1 MPNELNAWS
10 LLTATAGLLAFLVS
24 LYALV
29 GRERKSPYL
38 INSIF
43 SVFII
48 CIIGAIFD
56 ITSMFLQNPI
66 SLYFFVISK
75 VGVLRVGLICL
86 LIAFAVAAWK
96 IWTTSIRLSQFVA
109 PGGLRSRIKHF
120 AISRWLKRLK
130 RRFQGN
136 KQTYSHNPLTID
148 ENLRGSIG
156 KIITEQGSMLQAGE
170 NHTKK
175 YFEIRGNTETH
186 SLAVACRHQ
195 GQSNQVTAQLAIEFL
210 KNENV
215 VQYMTSSRHPIEFIT
230 YLKSEWEAV
239 PGKNWNSV
247 KNRIVVVDA
256 FTTHFGFLDSIHEKR
271 TEQLMSEFGVD
282 YIKSPP
288 TFAGLHTAASE
299 AFKLIAKKEK
309 GGLRKP
315 ALVVYE
321 DSFALADLESIEQY
335 RIFVRHVLPSERLWD
350 AMFTVFV
357 ETVQPETEWGLVNS
371 YASMT
376 LDMRD
381 HWPATQNAA

>member
-1 MPNELNAWS
+1 MPADVNAWS

-43 SVFII
+43 SIFII
-48 CIIGAIFD
+48 CLVGAVFD
-56 ITSMFLQNPI
+56 IGSMFVKDSL
-66 SLYFFVISK
+66 SLYFFAIRK
-75 VGVLRVGLICL
+75 TIILNIGLAL
-86 LIAFAVAAWK
+86 LLMAFIVAAWK
-96 IWTTSIRLSQFVA
+96 IWTTSIRLSQFIA

-120 AISRWLKRLK
+120 AFSRWLKRVK
-130 RRFQGN
+130 RRFEGN

-148 ENLRGSIG
+148 DALKGAIG
-156 KIITEQGSMLQAGE
+156 QVIKDQASALKSNDGKE
-170 NHTKK
+170 KR
-175 YFEIRGNTETH
+175 YFEIRSNTETH

-195 GQSNQVTAQLAIEFL
+195 GQSNQVTAKLAIEFL

-215 VQYMTSSRHPIEFIT
+215 VQYMTSSRHPIEFIS
-230 YLKSEWEAV
+230 YLKSQLEQ
-239 PGKNWNSV
+239 GSDKSWNSV

-271 TEQLMSEFGVD
+271 TEQLMSEYGVD

-309 GGLRKP
+309 EGLRKP

-357 ETVQPETEWGLVNS
+357 ETVQPETEWGLVSS
-371 YASMT
+371 YASMM

-381 HWPATQNAA
+381 HWPVAENAA

>member
-1 MPNELNAWS
+1 MPTELNAWS
-10 LLTATAGLLAFLVS
+10 LLTTTAGLLAFLVS

-56 ITSMFLQNPI
+56 IASMFISNQF
-66 SLYFFVISK
+66 SLYLFEVKKASLLKI
-75 VGVLRVGLICL
+75 GLAFL
-86 LIAFAVAAWK
+86 LIAFVVAAWK
-96 IWTTSIRLSQFVA
+96 IWTVSIRLSQFIA

-120 AISRWLKRLK
+120 AFSRWIKRQK
-130 RRFQGN
+130 RRIGGN
-136 KQTYSHNPLTID
+136 KHSYSHDPLTID
-148 ENLRGSIG
+148 DKLKGEIENIIREHGSIVQTN
-156 KIITEQGSMLQAGE
+156 KDE
-170 NHTKK
+170 KK
-175 YFEIRGNTETH
+175 KFFEIRSDTETH
-186 SLAVACRHQ
+186 SLALACRHQ
-195 GQSNQVTAQLAIEFL
+195 GQSNQVTAQLAVEFL

-215 VQYMTSSRHPIEFIT
+215 VQYMTSSRHPIEFIL
-230 YLKSEWEAV
+230 YLKSEWEKKS
-239 PGKNWNSV
+239 GKSWAIV

-256 FTTHFGFLDSIHEKR
+256 FTTHFGFLDSIHDKR
-271 TEQLMSEFGVD
+271 TEQLVSEFGVE

-299 AFKLIAKKEK
+299 AFKLIGKKEP
-309 GGLRKP
+309 GGVRKP

-357 ETVQPETEWGLVNS
+357 ETVQPETEWGLVSS
-371 YASMT
+371 YASMM